1 MGNIEDW
8 KDETAL
14 ARHQIISAL
23 MDDSLDSSKRQLLRK
38 QLATQH
44 GLSIRTLRRYEKG
57 YAENGFKGLKPKSH
71 DPKPSPKLPDN
82 FEKILDEA
90 ILLKREV
97 PSRSINQIILILE
110 LEGKVE
116 SGTLSRSTLQR
127 HMQKRGYGTKQMK
140 QYTEAGKA
148 PSTGR
153 FVKPHR
159 MMLLQADIKYGPM
172 LPIGK
177 DKKKVQTYLSALID
191 DHSRYVLASG
201 FYDNQ
206 EASIVEDTVKK
217 AILHFGK
224 FDALYCDNG
233 SQYIS
238 RHLHAACAKLGIRI
252 MRTKPY
258 VAKSKGKIE
267 KFNKFVEAF
276 IAEFRASK
284 GVTMEELNA
293 HWDTWLNSYYHKK
306 AHEGLSADD
315 VSPEMEWN
323 RDSRKLTFL
332 DVNLVA
338 EAFLHHETRRV
349 DKSGCISFKGT
360 KYEVGLALIGAT
372 VYISYDPMAYETITV
387 TYGTIPPITAKAIVI
402 GEFCDKA
409 PELPEHML
417 PVEPDRS
424 RFLDALKKVDIDRRE
439 KFNSAISF
447 SSYKKESGGKDHV

>member
-1 MGNIEDW
+1 
-8 KDETAL
+8 
-14 ARHQIISAL
+14 
-23 MDDSLDSSKRQLLRK
+23 
-38 QLATQH
+38 
-44 GLSIRTLRRYEKG
+44 
-57 YAENGFKGLKPKSH
+57 
-71 DPKPSPKLPDN
+71 
-82 FEKILDEA
+82 
-90 ILLKREV
+90 
-97 PSRSINQIILILE
+97 
-110 LEGKVE
+110 
-116 SGTLSRSTLQR
+116 
-127 HMQKRGYGTKQMK
+127 
-140 QYTEAGKA
+140 
-148 PSTGR
+148 
-153 FVKPHR
+153 
-159 MMLLQADIKYGPM
+159 
-172 LPIGK
+172 
-177 DKKKVQTYLSALID
+177 
-191 DHSRYVLASG
+191 
-201 FYDNQ
+201 
-206 EASIVEDTVKK
+206 
-217 AILHFGK
+217 
-224 FDALYCDNG
+224 
-233 SQYIS
+233 
-238 RHLHAACAKLGIRI
+238 
-252 MRTKPY
+252 
-258 VAKSKGKIE
+258 
-267 KFNKFVEAF
+267 
-276 IAEFRASK
+276 
-284 GVTMEELNA
+284 MEELNA

-387 TYGTIPPITAKAIVI
+387 TYGTIPPITAKPIVI